1 MVRRWISS
9 IPTSYAW
16 KGAYATKWEGFEK
29 ARIRQ
34 WRIIK
39 EWKIRRINED
49 DYGIDDIENVCGI
62 YVFLNKGNYVLYI
75 GSSRNLQRRIRQTYD
90 NFAEFQRAYIF
101 KITACQVINKREA
114 EIGESDLLWYYIP
127 PWNTTF
133 HK

>member
-1 MVRRWISS
+1 
-9 IPTSYAW
+9 
-16 KGAYATKWEGFEK
+16 
-29 ARIRQ
+29 
-34 WRIIK
+34 
-39 EWKIRRINED
+39 
-49 DYGIDDIENVCGI
+49 
-62 YVFLNKGNYVLYI
+62 VFLNKGNYVLYI